1 MRNNGTE
8 FEQCQALA
16 KRKTIYL
23 ELYPETGHD
32 KASKNKEPKIGSF
45 SKDTSAKT
53 GKSLSTI
60 KLKTTIGEKLLGMD
74 KAIKAAGIE
83 DNQKDLADLV
93 KLQSKSP
100 EKVPEALRL
109 VASHSLSVKAAIRH
123 ISLNEQRS
131 DIKQRFSPVMG
142 K

>member
-1 MRNNGTE
+1 
-8 FEQCQALA
+8 
-16 KRKTIYL
+16 
-23 ELYPETGHD
+23 
-32 KASKNKEPKIGSF
+32 
-45 SKDTSAKT
+45 
-53 GKSLSTI
+53 
-60 KLKTTIGEKLLGMD
+60 MD
-74 KAIKAAGIE
+74 EAIKAAGIE

-131 DIKQRFSPVMG
+131 GIKQRFSPVMG